1 MAANIRLGWK
11 ILTVTNA
18 LAYFATKLIRA
29 KISFEQA
36 QGVHLI
42 GFGSILTPFVS

>member
-42 GFGSILTPFVS
+42 GFRSRLTPFVS